1 MKKLL
6 FLGFVVAVLIAGL
19 AAYIAAN
26 LLLQAQVPG
35 MPKITISKPMFSAE
49 EMAAIAPHRAIYKIE
64 MVQKGSSSQVL
75 DISGQMYFEWKPSCD
90 DAWSTNHRFNLT
102 YEYTDAPQLRITSS
116 FTTYE
121 GVNGDSFDFN
131 SRRRKDNEVY
141 EELRG
146 HAGMTANG
154 GQAVYSLPD
163 GLQFDLP
170 KGTLFPMAQT
180 LAVLRAAHEGKKFFK
195 ATIFDGS
202 DDEGPVEVNT
212 FIGAPVN
219 ALSRI
224 TPAPAI
230 DNALVN
236 GPARQVRLAFFPLNN
251 QDPDSDYEMN
261 MVLQDNGVISD
272 MRVDYKDFSV
282 TQKLIA
288 LEPVKAESCGNDA
301 APAKLP

>member
-1 MKKLL
+1 MKKLW
-6 FLGFVVAVLIAGL
+6 FLGFVLCVLIAGL

-26 LLLQAQVPG
+26 LLMNAQMPS
-35 MPKITISKPMFSAE
+35 MPKIAISKPMFTDAE
-49 EMAAIAPHRAIYKIE
+49 IAAIAPHKALYKIE

-90 DAWSTNHRFNLT
+90 DAWSTNHRFDLL
-102 YEYTDAPQLRITSS
+102 YEYADSPQLRITSS

-121 GVNGDSFDFN
+121 SVTGENFDFN

-146 HAGMTANG
+146 HASMAADG
-154 GQAVYSLPD
+154 GHAVYSLPAD
-163 GLQFDLP
+163 LKFDLP

-202 DDEGPVEVNT
+202 DEEGPVEINT

-236 GPARQVRLAFFPLNN
+236 GPARLVRLAFFPLNN
-251 QDPDSDYEMN
+251 MDPDSDYEMN

-272 MRVDYKDFSV
+272 MRVDYRDFSV

-288 LEPVKAESCGNDA
+288 LQPVSAESCDGGRD
-301 APAKLP
+301 PAKLP